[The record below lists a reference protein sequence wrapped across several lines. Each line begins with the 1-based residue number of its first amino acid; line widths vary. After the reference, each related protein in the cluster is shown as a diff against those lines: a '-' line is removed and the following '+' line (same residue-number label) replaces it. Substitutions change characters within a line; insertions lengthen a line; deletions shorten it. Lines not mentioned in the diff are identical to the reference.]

1 MTLRMNAVYITAVIV
16 LGLLLNLLLM
26 LLLEVATP
34 VR

>member
-26 LLLEVATP
+26 LLLEAATP